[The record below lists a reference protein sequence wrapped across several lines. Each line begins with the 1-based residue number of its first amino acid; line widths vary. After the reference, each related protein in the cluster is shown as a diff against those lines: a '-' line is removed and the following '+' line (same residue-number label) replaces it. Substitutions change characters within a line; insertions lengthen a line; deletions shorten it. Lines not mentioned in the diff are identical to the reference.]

1 MIDILI
7 LIVVFAIISLLVV
20 VMFFLLKKTV
30 IKINQQSKDYFVDKL
45 QAFDKLIL
53 EKEEVLKGLN
63 ESIEARQKEILSEKE
78 EIESKQSVYLYDQ
91 KSIDYQDEKIF
102 EKLKRVED
110 KFNINTESLIK
121 RFVKNYF
128 TDETVSKYNELV
140 KIREKLSQDFV
151 YKMVSKGPREQES
164 NVREILGELVKILYD
179 FKKKHKKFS
188 LLGFIS
194 YFDKTTFN

>member
-140 KIREKLSQDFV
+140 KIREKLRHL
-151 YKMVSKGPREQES
+151 PRAY
-164 NVREILGELVKILYD
+164 V
-179 FKKKHKKFS
+179 
-188 LLGFIS
+188 
-194 YFDKTTFN
+194 